1 MDILGV
7 PSPEFVHA
15 YRALPSV
22 VLEADMGRRK
32 ITWFRLARPLVVA
45 RAIIAYYLIEDAD
58 GDRRRTGLRAGAG
71 RARHRPRRGRGHDLP
86 GVPRRR
92 PLPAQAGRDRLH
104 SFVDRGGRRSIG
116 VSYATSHSRHLQAW
130 QFTHYFTADAI
141 TDALIFMAA
150 RRQRRTGPGRAVM
163 NRCSVIQKRK
173 KLQDP
178 LRGGLH
184 TSRGLPGPGIP
195 ALWVAWLILVRCR

>member
-1 MDILGV
+1 MATGGGLGFELALAAPGIV
-7 PSPEFVHA
+7 PGVAAGMIFRVFRGADRFPRRQA
-15 YRALPSV
+15 GIACTALW
-22 VLEADMGRRK
+22 
-32 ITWFRLARPLVVA
+32 IVVA
-45 RAIIAYYLIEDAD
+45 DA
-58 GDRRRTGLRAGAG
+58 
-71 RARHRPRRGRGHDLP
+71 P
-86 GVPRRR
+86 
-92 PLPAQAGRDRLH
+92 
-104 SFVDRGGRRSIG
+104 IG

-184 TSRGLPGPGIP
+184 TSRGLPGPGFRRYGLP
-195 ALWVAWLILVRCR
+195 G